1 LRKILIHPLSVSME
15 RGTGAEV
22 RLRKKIAYGIKNQN

>member
-1 LRKILIHPLSVSME
+1 LRKILLLLLSVSME

-22 RLRKKIAYGIKNQN
+22 CLRKKIAYGIKNQN

>member
-1 LRKILIHPLSVSME
+1 VRKILLLLLSVSMK
-15 RGTGAEV
+15 RGTGAKV